1 MSRRSASAPLAVD
14 CDNVDAMLEIWKRE
28 LPDLDLATEGIVERI
43 QKIARHLDHA
53 MEETLTSHHLNRGEW
68 RLLGALRRSGPPYRR
83 SPGQLAGEMG
93 LSSGA
98 MTNRLDRM
106 EAAGL
111 IRRQPDP
118 SDRRGLHVTL
128 TDAGWQ
134 AWQTSTD
141 AQATKEALIA
151 SALTLDEKEQLN
163 ALLRRFLIS
172 VEQAGPPL
180 HPVEKVPVAVD

>member
-1 MSRRSASAPLAVD
+1 MDTKTSPVAAED
-14 CDNVDAMLEIWKRE
+14 CDNVDAMLEVWARE
-28 LPDLDLATEGIVERI
+28 LPELDLATEGIVERI
-43 QKIARHLDHA
+43 QKIARYLDRA
-53 MEETLTSHHLNRGEW
+53 MEETLATHGLNRGEW
-68 RLLGALRRSGPPYRR
+68 RLLGALRRFGPPYRR
-83 SPGQLAGEMG
+83 SPGQLASEMG

-118 SDRRGLHVTL
+118 SDRRGLQVEL

-134 AWQTSTD
+134 AWQRSVD

-151 SALTLDEKEQLN
+151 SALSAGEKEDLN
-163 ALLRRFLIS
+163 GLLRRLLHSFELS
-172 VEQAGPPL
+172 GPPPR
-180 HPVEKVPVAVD
+180 HHDPEADD